1 MDGPHITDPHLM
13 RDGSHRDHVPLRV
26 VLDPKVHR
34 PPLDDPER
42 EEYDA
47 GLRIVIHLAMIFSG
61 IFTVAVLTMLG
72 TDIYLM
78 VALQGMIPGAIQEV
92 GDFKLHL

>member
-1 MDGPHITDPHLM
+1 VDGPRMNNPHV
-13 RDGSHRDHVPLRV
+13 RADGSMVVHVPIKDILN
-26 VLDPKVHR
+26 PKIRR
-34 PPLDDPER
+34 PPADDPMR

-61 IFTVAVLTMLG
+61 VITVSILTIIGIEWYITVIANGL
-72 TDIYLM
+72 
-78 VALQGMIPGAIQEV
+78 IPGAIQEV